1 MSTALTVT
9 QLTREIKHLLEENLG
24 QVFLQGEIS
33 NLARP
38 GSGHLYFNIKDD
50 NAQIAGVMFR
60 SVAQRVRFTLENG
73 LEVLLHGRITVY
85 EPRGSYQLI
94 VDKVE
99 PLGAGALQLAFEQM
113 KARLAGEGLFDSA
126 HKKPLPFLP
135 RGIGIVTSPTGAAI
149 RDILNVLGRRFPSI
163 PVLLNPVS
171 VQGDAA
177 AKEIAA
183 AIGHF
188 QKMEDIDLLIIG
200 RGGGSVEDLWAFN
213 EEVVARAIFH
223 SRIPII
229 SAVGHETDFTI
240 ADFVADLRAPTPSAA
255 AELAVPLLSDL
266 TARIETARGR
276 LITVLHQL
284 FQIYSDRLHQYQKR
298 MRSPQ
303 WGIQR
308 HMQRLDELSD
318 RLCNIIRN
326 RLQWAGNRQ
335 AHIHQQLVYHSP
347 LNRIEKAQN
356 RILDLERQLMFQ
368 TGLILERK
376 RNRLQK
382 LSHILNAA
390 SPLSIM
396 ERGYAIVKDPEN
408 RPLTSIKSVTVNSR
422 FSVQVSDGQIQ
433 GRVEK
438 VTPSRRDSKRKSE
451 P

>member
-113 KARLAGEGLFDSA
+113 KARLAGEGLFESA

-188 QKMEDIDLLIIG
+188 QEMEDIDLLIIG

-266 TARIETARGR
+266 TDRIETARVR
-276 LITVLHQL
+276 LISALHQL

-308 HMQRLDELSD
+308 HMQRLDELSG

-335 AHIHQQLVYHSP
+335 TQIHQQLLYHSP
-347 LNRIEKAQN
+347 LNRIEKVQN
-356 RILDLERQLMFQ
+356 RIQDLERQLMFQ
-368 TGLILERK
+368 TDLTLERK

-382 LSHILNAA
+382 LAHILNAA

-396 ERGYAIVKDPEN
+396 DRGYAIVKDPEN

-422 FSVQVSDGQIQ
+422 FSVQVSDG
-433 GRVEK
+433 
-438 VTPSRRDSKRKSE
+438 
-451 P
+451 